1 MEHTSDHRVDEEHM
15 HPDYRERETRFR
27 DQAAKLWDKE
37 SNARAAIRTD
47 VSLSEEERMDQ
58 YIAVYGGLEKTLD
71 ALSGELGREEGLAIQ
86 EATETLYGGSGKT
99 FSEHLT
105 SVANVPD
112 ERLES
117 LMNTAT
123 RSGQGELARAIAV
136 SAYERGGSAS
146 TIFNSWAEAHPERAA
161 ALERIKGTPGASQMF
176 TRTKLAMRPPKAALA
191 DLVPTHEDERRAA
204 EAEAAS
210 NMTKYAAFFG
220 PTHVRRQVGSR
231 RS

>member
-15 HPDYRERETRFR
+15 HPDYHERETRFR

-37 SNARAAIRTD
+37 SNVRAQIRTD
-47 VSLSEEERMDQ
+47 VTLSEEARMDR
-58 YIAVYGGLEKTLD
+58 YIKAYSGLEKTLD
-71 ALSGELGREEGLAIQ
+71 ELSGELGREEGQAILQ
-86 EATETLYGGSGKT
+86 ATETLYGAAGKK
-99 FSEHLT
+99 FSEHLA

-112 ERLES
+112 DGLAG

-123 RSGQGELARAIAV
+123 RSGQKELARAVALT
-136 SAYERGGSAS
+136 AYERGEH
-146 TIFNSWAEAHPERAA
+146 TIFNSWASANPERAA
-161 ALERIKGTPGASQMF
+161 ALERIQGTPGAEQMA
-176 TRTKLAMRPPKAALA
+176 TRTKLAMTPPRAELS
-191 DLVPTHEDERRAA
+191 DLIPTPADERRAA

-210 NMTKYAAFFG
+210 DMTKYAQFFG

>member
-1 MEHTSDHRVDEEHM
+1 MEHTPDHHVTEEHM
-15 HPDYRERETRFR
+15 HPDYHAAETRFR

-37 SNARAAIRTD
+37 SNARAQIRTD
-47 VSLSEEERMDQ
+47 VSLSEEERMDR

-71 ALSGELGREEGLAIQ
+71 ELSGDIGREEGKAIL
-86 EATETLYGGSGKT
+86 EATETLYGGSGKQ

-112 ERLES
+112 ERLQA

-123 RSGQGELARAIAV
+123 RSGQGELARAVAV
-136 SAYERGGSAS
+136 SAYERGER
-146 TIFNSWAEAHPERAA
+146 TIFTSWAEANPERAA
-161 ALERIKGTPGASQMF
+161 ALERIKGTPGAEQF
-176 TRTKLAMRPPKAALA
+176 YTRTKLAMRPPKAALA
-191 DLVPTHEDERRAA
+191 DLMPTHEDERKAA

-210 NMTKYAAFFG
+210 NVTKYAEFFG
-220 PTHVRRQVGSR
+220 PTVPRQVGSR

>member
-15 HPDYRERETRFR
+15 HPAYAERETRFR
-27 DQAAKLWDKE
+27 DQAATLWDKE

-47 VSLSEEERMDQ
+47 VSLSAEERMDQ

-71 ALSGELGREEGLAIQ
+71 ELSGELGREEGQAIVA
-86 EATETLYGGSGKT
+86 ATETLYGGSGKQ
-99 FSEHLT
+99 FSEHLA
-105 SVANVPD
+105 SVANVAD
-112 ERLES
+112 ERLQP
-117 LMNTAT
+117 LMNTAV

-136 SAYERGGSAS
+136 SAYERGER
-146 TIFNSWAEAHPERAA
+146 TIFNSWAESNPERAA
-161 ALERIKGTPGASQMF
+161 ALARIKGTPGAEQMA

-210 NMTKYAAFFG
+210 NVTKYAEFFG
-220 PTHVRRQVGSR
+220 PTVPRQVGSR
-231 RS
+231 RE

>member
-1 MEHTSDHRVDEEHM
+1 MEHTSDHHVDEEHM
-15 HPDYRERETRFR
+15 HPDYLERETRFR

-37 SNARAAIRTD
+37 GAARTMIRTD

-71 ALSGELGREEGLAIQ
+71 ELSGEIGREEGKAVQ
-86 EATETLYGGSGKT
+86 EATETLYGGSGKK
-99 FSEHLT
+99 FSEHLA

-123 RSGQGELARAIAV
+123 RSGQEELARAIAV
-136 SAYERGGSAS
+136 SAYERGERGL
-146 TIFNSWAEAHPERAA
+146 FNRWAEANPERAA
-161 ALERIKGTPGASQMF
+161 ALERIKGTPGAEQF
-176 TRTKLAMRPPKAALA
+176 YTRTKLAMRPPKAALG
-191 DLVPTHEDERRAA
+191 DLMPTAEDERRAA

-210 NMTKYAAFFG
+210 NVTKYAEFFG
-220 PTHVRRQVGSR
+220 PTVRRQVGGRVS
-231 RS
+231 